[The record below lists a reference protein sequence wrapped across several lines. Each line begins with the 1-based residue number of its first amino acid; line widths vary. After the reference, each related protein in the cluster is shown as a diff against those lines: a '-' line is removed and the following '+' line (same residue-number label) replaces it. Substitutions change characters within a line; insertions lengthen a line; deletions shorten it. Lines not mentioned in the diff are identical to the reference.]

1 MNIPQIP
8 RVSSEQYENMID
20 EQKRVYLL
28 QIKQEETM
36 SWQLLYVKIHV
47 YGFWILLILGIIGIF
62 SQLG

>member
-1 MNIPQIP
+1 
-8 RVSSEQYENMID
+8 MID

-36 SWQLLYVKIHV
+36 SWQLLSAKTHV
-47 YGFWILLILGIIGIF
+47 YGFWLLLILGIIGIF

>member
-36 SWQLLYVKIHV
+36 SWQLLSAKTHV
-47 YGFWILLILGIIGIF
+47 YGFWLLLILGIIGIF

>member
-36 SWQLLYVKIHV
+36 SWQLLSAKIHV